1 MTTMSIAVIV
11 LALLLAISVTAI
23 IILWPYLLQWI
34 VLWLAE
40 RDWFFTTVKEPQAK
54 VIIRYDGFH
63 RCVMAYKGYTL
74 AKAGQKYQVPVK
86 KLESGPDG
94 SPKIVDD
101 WIEAIVG
108 GDDYDSYIES
118 GTNSQESRLKKCRL
132 DEWDVLPIARFQ
144 KANSEALPPL
154 EDAGLQGRF
163 GGGIRWLGLPGVNKV
178 LRYNFTWTSLEQ
190 KEDKTTGKIRTVF
203 VTKEFTADNPDPEK
217 GPIDYVPLFIDTY
230 TAQVEKADSRDG
242 VPFDVQ
248 YLITARVVNPY
259 KATIVAHRWL
269 ETVQNQLGG
278 KIVDFVRDHSYE
290 DLLDQPKKDK
300 PEDKPLDTKIA
311 RELITLLSDDKH
323 LDEFEENLG
332 VKVDKIQIWD
342 ISPSDSNFIKTI
354 TKKFEAEQQGKANV
368 VEAEY
373 YQQAR
378 ALKQTADEAYNKA
391 VYSAIRDAGGVPIEV
406 AKELA
411 KVKGVVS
418 LGGQAA
424 GILVQA
430 PQPTDKSEKKEDE
443 KE

>member
-1 MTTMSIAVIV
+1 MTTISIAVIV
-11 LALLLAISVTAI
+11 LTLLLAVSVTAI
-23 IILWPYLLQWI
+23 ILLWPYLLQWI
-34 VLWLAE
+34 VLWFAD
-40 RDWFFTTVKEPQAK
+40 RDWFLTTVKEPQAK
-54 VIIRYDGFH
+54 VIMRYDGIH
-63 RCVMAYKGYTL
+63 RCIMAYKDHIL
-74 AKAGQKYQVPVK
+74 ARKGQVYKVDVK
-86 KLESGPDG
+86 IPKSSNPNELED
-94 SPKIVDD
+94 
-101 WIEAIVG
+101 IEILATVG
-108 GDDYDSYIES
+108 GQDYVTWVEGSADSPEPKS
-118 GTNSQESRLKKCRL
+118 KKCRL
-132 DEWDVLPIARFQ
+132 DEWDVLPVDWFQ
-144 KANSEALPPL
+144 KANGGLPPL
-154 EDAGLQGRF
+154 EDADLQERF
-163 GGGIRWLGLPGVNKV
+163 QGGVRWLGLPGVNKV

-190 KEDKTTGKIRTVF
+190 KKEDKATGKIRTVF

-230 TAQVEKADSRDG
+230 VAQQEKADSQDG
-242 VPFDVQ
+242 IPFDVQ

-278 KIVDFVRDHSYE
+278 KIADFVRDHRYE
-290 DLLDQPKKDK
+290 DLLDQPKKDG
-300 PEDKPLDTKIA
+300 EPLDTKIA

-342 ISPSDSNFIKTI
+342 ISPSDSEFIKII
-354 TKKFEAEQQGKANV
+354 TKRFEAEQQGKADV
-368 VEAEY
+368 IEAGY

-391 VYSAIRDAGGVPIEV
+391 VYTAIREAGGIPIEV
-406 AKELA
+406 AKELG
-411 KVKGVVS
+411 KVRGVVS

-430 PQPTDKSEKKEDE
+430 PQLTNEPEKKEDE

>member
-1 MTTMSIAVIV
+1 MSIAVIV
-11 LALLLAISVTAI
+11 LTLLLAVSVTAI
-23 IILWPYLLQWI
+23 IMAWPYLIQWI

-54 VIIRYDGFH
+54 VIMRYDGFH
-63 RCVMAYKGYTL
+63 RCIMAYKGHTL
-74 AKAGQKYQVPVK
+74 ARKGEVYKVEVK
-86 KLESGPDG
+86 LPKPDDPNHLTDAEVEAEVGGADYITYIEGGPD
-94 SPKIVDD
+94 SSEPK
-101 WIEAIVG
+101 
-108 GDDYDSYIES
+108 
-118 GTNSQESRLKKCRL
+118 QKKCRL
-132 DEWDVLPIARFQ
+132 DEWDVLSSKWFVKTNGSPT
-144 KANSEALPPL
+144 LPL
-154 EDAGLQGRF
+154 EDAELQERF
-163 GGGIRWLGLPGVNKV
+163 QGGVRWLGLPGVNKV
-178 LRYNFTWTSLEQ
+178 LKYNFTWTSLEQ
-190 KEDKTTGKIRTVF
+190 KEDKATGRIRTVF
-203 VTKEFTADNPDPEK
+203 VTKEFTADNLDPDK

-230 TAQVEKADSRDG
+230 VAQQEKADSRDG
-242 VPFDVQ
+242 IPFDVQ

-278 KIVDFVRDHSYE
+278 KIADFVRAHHYE

-300 PEDKPLDTKIA
+300 KDKPLDTEIA

-342 ISPSDSNFIKTI
+342 ISPSDSKFITSI

-430 PQPTDKSEKKEDE
+430 PQPIDKSEE
-443 KE
+443 KEVEKE

>member
-1 MTTMSIAVIV
+1 MA
-11 LALLLAISVTAI
+11 
-23 IILWPYLLQWI
+23 WPYLIQWI

-40 RDWFFTTVKEPQAK
+40 KDWFFTTVKEPQAK
-54 VIIRYDGFH
+54 VVMRYDGFH
-63 RCVMAYKGYTL
+63 RCLMAYKGYIL
-74 AKAGQKYQVPVK
+74 AREGQVFNVEI
-86 KLESGPDG
+86 KLPRPDNPNELQDVLTEAMVDGPDYITWIEG
-94 SPKIVDD
+94 SPGSPEPKPK
-101 WIEAIVG
+101 
-108 GDDYDSYIES
+108 
-118 GTNSQESRLKKCRL
+118 NCRL
-132 DEWDVLPIARFQ
+132 NEWDVLPEKFFV
-144 KANSEALPPL
+144 KDKDGKTLPPV
-154 EDAGLQGRF
+154 EDDNLQRRF
-163 GGGIRWLGLPGVNKV
+163 EGGGIRWLGLPGVNKV

-203 VTKEFTADNPDPEK
+203 VTKEFTSDNPDPDK

-230 TAQVEKADSRDG
+230 VAQQEKADSRDG
-242 VPFDVQ
+242 IPFDIQ

-278 KIVDFVRDHSYE
+278 KIADFVRDHHYE

-300 PEDKPLDTKIA
+300 KDESLDTKIS

-342 ISPSDSNFIKTI
+342 ISPSDPKFINSI
-354 TKKFEAEQQGKANV
+354 TKKFEAEQQGKADV

-373 YQQAR
+373 YQQTR
-378 ALKQTADEAYNKA
+378 ALKQMADEAYNKA
-391 VYSAIRDAGGVPIEV
+391 VYTAIRDAGGIPVEV
-406 AKELA
+406 AKELG

-424 GILVQA
+424 GIVVQA
-430 PQPTDKSEKKEDE
+430 PQPTDESDGKEVE

>member
-11 LALLLAISVTAI
+11 LTLLLAISVTAI
-23 IILWPYLLQWI
+23 IILWPYLFQWI

-54 VIIRYDGFH
+54 VIMRYDGFH

-86 KLESGPDG
+86 KLELGPDG
-94 SPKIVDD
+94 SPKIVDN
-101 WIEAIVG
+101 WIEATVG
-108 GDDYDSYIES
+108 GNDYDSYVES
-118 GTNSQESRLKKCRL
+118 GNSQESRLKKCRL
-132 DEWDVLPIARFQ
+132 DEWDVLPIAWFQ
-144 KANSEALPPL
+144 KANSDALPPL
-154 EDAGLQGRF
+154 EDTGLQGRF
-163 GGGIRWLGLPGVNKV
+163 GGGIRLLGLPGVNKV

-190 KEDKTTGKIRTVF
+190 KEDKATGKIRTVF
-203 VTKEFTADNPDPEK
+203 VTKEFTADNLDPEK

-230 TAQVEKADSRDG
+230 IAQVEKADSRDG

-278 KIVDFVRDHSYE
+278 KIVDFVRDHRYE
-290 DLLDQPKKDK
+290 DLLDQPKEEGKS
-300 PEDKPLDTKIA
+300 LDTKIA
-311 RELITLLSDDKH
+311 KELITLLSDDKH

-342 ISPSDSNFIKTI
+342 ISPSDPNFIKSI
-354 TKKFEAEQQGKANV
+354 TKRFEAEQQGKADV
-368 VEAEY
+368 MEAGY
-373 YQQAR
+373 YKQAR
-378 ALKQTADEAYNKA
+378 AIKQEADEAYNRT
-391 VYSAIRDAGGVPIEV
+391 VYTAIRDAGGIPVEV
-406 AKELA
+406 AKQLKEI
-411 KVKGVVS
+411 KGVVS

-424 GILVQA
+424 NILVQA
-430 PQPTDKSEKKEDE
+430 PQPTNEPEKKENE